1 MKMRKIYKVAEK
13 CFALVMPGNHPL
25 WDCIENYDPFKI
37 GDSEADSLAFEAE
50 LVEPFCR
57 TETNCIY
64 RDDTNPEMPLIV
76 IYKGA
81 SEWCIEVAPFAD
93 AEIVGRIVASKDFS
107 KVKFCILDESE
118 AGFVLGDAM
127 MLAFAFRTV
136 GDGVMEMHASVVAY
150 GGKGYLF
157 MGSSGTGK
165 STHSRLWLQNVEGS
179 SLLNDDNPI
188 VAVGKDGD
196 IRVYGSP
203 WSGKTPCYINMS
215 YPVGA
220 FVSLRQAKENRV
232 REMSLLESYGCLYS
246 STSCLKTEPEFV
258 DALHETIGEVA
269 TQIPCFQLDCLPDAE
284 AALLCAETV
293 AK

>member
-1 MKMRKIYKVAEK
+1 MKKIYKVAGK
-13 CFALVMPGNHPL
+13 CFSLVMPDELPL
-25 WDCIENYDPFKI
+25 WGRVDNYAPFEI
-37 GDSEADSLAFEAE
+37 GNSEADSLAFEAE
-50 LVEPFCR
+50 LVESFDR

-81 SEWCIEVAPFAD
+81 SEWCVEVAPFAD
-93 AEIVGRIVASKDFS
+93 AEIVGRIVASRDFS

-127 MLAFAFRTV
+127 MLAFAFSTV

-150 GGKGYLF
+150 EGKGYLF

-188 VAVGKDGD
+188 VAIGEDGD
-196 IRVYGSP
+196 VRVYGSP

-232 REMSLLESYGCLYS
+232 REMNLLESYGCLYS

-258 DALHETIGEVA
+258 DALHETIGEVT
-269 TQIPCFQLDCLPDAE
+269 TQIPCFQLDCLPDAD

-293 AK
+293 TR